1 MKVTITWRELFPF
14 PADPDR
20 VLNRTE
26 EREVE
31 TEDKNK
37 IETQAILDAPT
48 GCFLYK
54 IEYPDQVVTYNKQG
68 KKRIEYKS
76 TL

>member
-14 PADPDR
+14 PADANR

-48 GCFLYK
+48 GCFLYM
-54 IEYPDQVVTYNKQG
+54 IEYPDQVATYNKQG

>member
-1 MKVTITWRELFPF
+1 MKVEITWRELYPL
-14 PADPDR
+14 PADPKGA
-20 VLNRTE
+20 LNHFAVRKF
-26 EREVE
+26 E

-37 IETQAILDAPT
+37 IETQAILHAPT

-68 KKRIEYKS
+68 KKKIEYKS
-76 TL
+76 KY